1 MIKEYSTRLQSS
13 TFQSKRNDIDIIA
26 DILKKAKKGAGKTRL
41 MYYCNL
47 SFSQIKTYLRFLLEI
62 ELLDAHPVGQNNR
75 KSYQTTARGLKFL
88 DTYSQLKILMS

>member
-1 MIKEYSTRLQSS
+1 MIKKNSTRLQSS
-13 TFQSKRNDIDIIA
+13 TFQKKRNDIDIIA

-47 SFSQIKTYLRFLLEI
+47 SFSQIESYLSFILEI
-62 ELLDAHPVGQNNR
+62 ELIDTHPAGKNNR
-75 KSYQTTARGLKFL
+75 KSYRTTSRGLKFL